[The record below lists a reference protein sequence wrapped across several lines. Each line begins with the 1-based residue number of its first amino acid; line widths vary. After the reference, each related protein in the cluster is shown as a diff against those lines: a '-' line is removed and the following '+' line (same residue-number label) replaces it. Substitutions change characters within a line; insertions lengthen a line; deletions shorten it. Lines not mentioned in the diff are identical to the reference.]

1 MSITSAMFTGV
12 NGMKAQSE
20 AMGVISNNI
29 SNVNTI
35 GYKDARTIFSDLLS
49 QSIGHNNSQVGLGTQ
64 VQKVENQFYGG
75 SLQTTSNISDVA
87 LQGDNLFFAVTTD
100 PTTVVANVNTNTSAK
115 LTKAGSFAVSNT
127 AASAGPPVVA
137 AGNYLVNPDGK
148 FVLDSAGSSI
158 NFATWTPGAAPAG
171 GVVGTFG
178 KINAID
184 ADGTIHALDTNGLAM
199 TAAGTGKIGVIR
211 VLVPGELQ
219 KNGDSTYGATPSAG
233 VPASYANAAGSILS
247 PTEKMVANSLE
258 SSNVDMASEMVNMIV
273 TQRAYSANSKTITV
287 NDQLTNDAIQMVR

>member
-1 MSITSAMFTGV
+1 MSITSALFTGV

-35 GYKDARTIFSDLLS
+35 GYKDARTLFSDLLS
-49 QSIGHNNSQVGLGTQ
+49 QNIGHNSSQVGLGTQ

-100 PTTVVANVNTNTSAK
+100 PATAVTNINTSATTK
-115 LTKAGSFAVSNT
+115 LTRAGAFSVSNT

-148 FVLDSAGSSI
+148 FVLDSAGAVI
-158 NFATWTPGAAPAG
+158 NFGTWTPGATPTG
-171 GVVGTFG
+171 GVAGTFG
-178 KINAID
+178 RISAID
-184 ADGTIHALDTNGLAM
+184 GDGTIHAVDTNGLVM
-199 TAAGTGKIGVIR
+199 TAPAITNAKIGVVR
-211 VLVPGELQ
+211 VLVPTELQ
-219 KNGDSTYGATPSAG
+219 KSGDSTYSATAAAG
-233 VPASYANAAGSILS
+233 VPASYANATALA
-247 PTEKMVANSLE
+247 PTEKIVANSLE

-273 TQRAYSANSKTITV
+273 TQRAYSANSKTISV